1 MDLVQE
7 NPMKENREKKLKI
20 VLISLFVTIFV
31 LVIVALVIY
40 FYTQSVISKQLKV
53 TIDETTPT
61 ELSEKISDTFFVE
74 NGKVY
79 TSLRDISQFLGY
91 TFYNGEYK
99 QYSEDKSSGYATNNK
114 ELVTFSANSKE
125 IRKYPQLS
133 QSEAQTFEIDEPIVA
148 RGDSIYISEKG
159 LERAFNLKIEYEKK
173 NNTIKIFT
181 LNYIVGLFEKSNS
194 KISVQDK
201 ELDDSINFNNQKALL
216 SNLVVIKEPDSGL
229 YGVEIVNKG
238 KYESV
243 ITGRYA
249 SIEFIEGI
257 EDFIVKTTDN
267 KYGIIG
273 KDGVTKVKPD
283 YKAIEEIDKDLG
295 LYLVTS
301 DNNKQGVVNQNGK
314 MIVYQDYDR
323 IGLKDSYGD
332 SRVTNKYLL
341 FNSCIPVMVNSKW
354 GLIDREGKQIVQPVY
369 DGIGCSI
376 TSSKSNSTGCVLI
389 PAFNGIVFE
398 QDTLVNN
405 AVIRKYGI
413 INNKGELLV
422 NMVADQAYIT
432 TSENKKTYYL
442 SLQNQEIDIVKY
454 WNEQK
459 NNTTSSNAN
468 NTNENNTTVNN
479 DNTQTATQNTIQNN
493 VQNNTQSTMQNSAT
507 QTNVVEE
514 KSNVNANQV
523 NNNANQ
529 VQGQNQSQV
538 KQSQKS
544 DTIAKLNK
552 IQLAMQ
558 Y

>member
-20 VLISLFVTIFV
+20 VLISLFTTIFL
-31 LVIVALVIY
+31 LVIVAIVIY
-40 FYTQSVISKQLKV
+40 FYTQSVINKQLKV
-53 TIDETTPT
+53 TIDGTTPT
-61 ELSEKISDTFFVE
+61 ELSEKISDTFYIE
-74 NGKVY
+74 NNQVY

-133 QSEAQTFEIDEPIVA
+133 QSEAQTFEIDEPIIA
-148 RGDSIYISEKG
+148 RGDSIFISEKG
-159 LERAFNLKIEYEKK
+159 LERAFNLKIEYVKN
-173 NNTIKIFT
+173 NNTIHIST

-201 ELDDSINFNNQKALL
+201 DLDDSINFNNQKALL

-229 YGVEIVNKG
+229 YGVEIVNNG

-314 MIVYQDYDR
+314 MIVYQDYDK

-332 SRVTNKYLL
+332 TRVTNKYLL

-354 GLIDREGKQIVQPVY
+354 GLIDRDGKLIAQPIY

-389 PAFNGIVFE
+389 PAFNGIVVE
-398 QDTLVNN
+398 QDTVVNN
-405 AVIRKYGI
+405 TVVRKYGI

-422 NMVADQAYIT
+422 NVVADQAYIT

-454 WNEQK
+454 WNDQK
-459 NNTTSSNAN
+459 NNTTNASSSSST
-468 NTNENNTTVNN
+468 NTNTNSNTDNQTTNTQVNN
-479 DNTQTATQNTIQNN
+479 
-493 VQNNTQSTMQNSAT
+493 QNST
-507 QTNVVEE
+507 NQSNVVEE
-514 KSNVNANQV
+514 KSNNSTNQV
-523 NNNANQ
+523 ENNNANQ
-529 VQGQNQSQV
+529 SQGQSQSQSQNSNTV
-538 KQSQKS
+538 QQSKS
-544 DTIAKLNK
+544 LDTIAKLNRT
-552 IQLAMQ
+552 QLSMM

>member
-7 NPMKENREKKLKI
+7 NPMKDNRDKKLKI
-20 VLISLFVTIFV
+20 VLISLFTTIF
-31 LVIVALVIY
+31 LLIIVAIVIY
-40 FYTQSVISKQLKV
+40 FYTQSVINKQLKV
-53 TIDETTPT
+53 TIDGTTPT
-61 ELSEKISDTFFVE
+61 ELSEKISDTFYVE
-74 NGKVY
+74 NNQVY

-133 QSEAQTFEIDEPIVA
+133 QSEAQTFEIDEPIIA
-148 RGDSIYISEKG
+148 RGDSIFISEKG
-159 LERAFNLKIEYEKK
+159 LERAFNLKIEYVKN
-173 NNTIKIFT
+173 NNTIHIST

-201 ELDDSINFNNQKALL
+201 DLDDSINFNNQKALL

-229 YGVEIVNKG
+229 YGVETVNKG

-257 EDFIVKTTDN
+257 EDFIVKTSDN

-273 KDGVTKVKPD
+273 KDGVTKIKPD

-314 MIVYQDYDR
+314 MIVYQDYDK

-332 SRVTNKYLL
+332 TRVTNKYLL

-354 GLIDREGKQIVQPVY
+354 GLIDRDGKLIAQPIY

-389 PAFNGIVFE
+389 PAFNGIVVE
-398 QDTLVNN
+398 QDSVVNN
-405 AVIRKYGI
+405 TVVRKYGI

-422 NMVADQAYIT
+422 NVVADQAYIT

-454 WNEQK
+454 WNDQK
-459 NNTTSSNAN
+459 NNTTNASSSTNAN
-468 NTNENNTTVNN
+468 TNSNSNTNTVNQTT
-479 DNTQTATQNTIQNN
+479 NTQVNN
-493 VQNNTQSTMQNSAT
+493 QNST
-507 QTNVVEE
+507 NQSNVVEE
-514 KSNVNANQV
+514 KSNNSTIQV
-523 NNNANQ
+523 ENNNANQ
-529 VQGQNQSQV
+529 TQGQSQNSNTVQQS
-538 KQSQKS
+538 KS
-544 DTIAKLNK
+544 LDTIAKLNRT
-552 IQLAMQ
+552 QLSMM

>member
-7 NPMKENREKKLKI
+7 NPMKDNRDKKLKI
-20 VLISLFVTIFV
+20 VLISLFTTIF
-31 LVIVALVIY
+31 LLIIVAIVIY
-40 FYTQSVISKQLKV
+40 FYTQSVINKQLKV
-53 TIDETTPT
+53 TIDGTTPT
-61 ELSEKISDTFFVE
+61 ELSEKISDTFYVE
-74 NGKVY
+74 NNQVY

-133 QSEAQTFEIDEPIVA
+133 QSEAQTFEIDEPIIA
-148 RGDSIYISEKG
+148 RGDSIFISEKG
-159 LERAFNLKIEYEKK
+159 LERAFNLKIEYVKN
-173 NNTIKIFT
+173 NNTIHIST

-201 ELDDSINFNNQKALL
+201 DLDDSINFNNQKALL

-229 YGVEIVNKG
+229 YGVEIVNNG

-314 MIVYQDYDR
+314 MIVYQDYDK

-354 GLIDREGKQIVQPVY
+354 GLIDREGKLIAQPIY

-389 PAFNGIVFE
+389 PAFNGIVVE
-398 QDTLVNN
+398 QDTVVNN
-405 AVIRKYGI
+405 TVVRKYGI

-422 NMVADQAYIT
+422 NVVADQAYIT

-454 WNEQK
+454 WNDQK
-459 NNTTSSNAN
+459 NNTTNASSS
-468 NTNENNTTVNN
+468 TNKNSNTVNQTT
-479 DNTQTATQNTIQNN
+479 NTQVNN
-493 VQNNTQSTMQNSAT
+493 QNST
-507 QTNVVEE
+507 NQSNVVEE
-514 KSNVNANQV
+514 KSNNSINQV
-523 NNNANQ
+523 ENNNANQ
-529 VQGQNQSQV
+529 SQGQSQSQNSNTV
-538 KQSQKS
+538 QQSKS
-544 DTIAKLNK
+544 LDTIAKLNRT
-552 IQLAMQ
+552 QLSMM

>member
-7 NPMKENREKKLKI
+7 NPMKDNRDKKLKI
-20 VLISLFVTIFV
+20 VLISLFTTIF
-31 LVIVALVIY
+31 LLIIVAIVIY
-40 FYTQSVISKQLKV
+40 FYTQSVINKQLKV
-53 TIDETTPT
+53 TIDGTTPT
-61 ELSEKISDTFFVE
+61 ELSEKISDTFYIE
-74 NGKVY
+74 NNQVY

-133 QSEAQTFEIDEPIVA
+133 QSEAQTFEIDEPIIA
-148 RGDSIYISEKG
+148 RGDSIFISEKG
-159 LERAFNLKIEYEKK
+159 LERAFNLKIEYVKN
-173 NNTIKIFT
+173 NNTIHIST

-201 ELDDSINFNNQKALL
+201 DLDDSINFNNQKALL

-229 YGVEIVNKG
+229 YGVEIVNNG

-314 MIVYQDYDR
+314 MIVYQDYDK

-332 SRVTNKYLL
+332 TRVTNKYLL

-354 GLIDREGKQIVQPVY
+354 GLIDRDGKLIAQPIY

-389 PAFNGIVFE
+389 PAFNGIVVE
-398 QDTLVNN
+398 QDTVVNN
-405 AVIRKYGI
+405 TVVRKYGI

-422 NMVADQAYIT
+422 NVVADQAYIT

-454 WNEQK
+454 WNDQK
-459 NNTTSSNAN
+459 NNTTNASSSSST
-468 NTNENNTTVNN
+468 NTNTNSNTDNQTTNTQVNN
-479 DNTQTATQNTIQNN
+479 QDSTN
-493 VQNNTQSTMQNSAT
+493 QS
-507 QTNVVEE
+507 NVVEE
-514 KSNVNANQV
+514 KSNNSINQV
-523 NNNANQ
+523 ENNNANQ
-529 VQGQNQSQV
+529 SQGQSQSQSQNSNTV
-538 KQSQKS
+538 QQSKS
-544 DTIAKLNK
+544 LDTIAKLNRT
-552 IQLAMQ
+552 QLSMM

>member
-7 NPMKENREKKLKI
+7 NPMKDNRDKKLKI
-20 VLISLFVTIFV
+20 VLISLFTTIF
-31 LVIVALVIY
+31 LLIIVAIVIY
-40 FYTQSVISKQLKV
+40 FYTQSVINKQLKV
-53 TIDETTPT
+53 TIDGTTPT
-61 ELSEKISDTFFVE
+61 ELSEKISDTFYVE
-74 NGKVY
+74 NNQVY

-133 QSEAQTFEIDEPIVA
+133 QSEAQTFEIDEPIIA
-148 RGDSIYISEKG
+148 RGDSIFISEKG
-159 LERAFNLKIEYEKK
+159 LERAFNLKIEYVKN
-173 NNTIKIFT
+173 NNTIHIST

-201 ELDDSINFNNQKALL
+201 DLDDSINFNNQKALL

-229 YGVEIVNKG
+229 YGVETVNKG

-257 EDFIVKTTDN
+257 EDFIVKTSDN

-273 KDGVTKVKPD
+273 KDGVTKIKPD

-314 MIVYQDYDR
+314 MIVYQDYDK

-332 SRVTNKYLL
+332 TRVTNKYLL

-354 GLIDREGKQIVQPVY
+354 GLIDRDGKLIAQPIY

-389 PAFNGIVFE
+389 PAFNGIVVE
-398 QDTLVNN
+398 QDSVVNN
-405 AVIRKYGI
+405 TVVRKYGI

-422 NMVADQAYIT
+422 NVVADQAYIT

-454 WNEQK
+454 WNDQK
-459 NNTTSSNAN
+459 NNTTNASSSTSTNAN
-468 NTNENNTTVNN
+468 TNSNSNTNTVNQTT
-479 DNTQTATQNTIQNN
+479 NTQVNN
-493 VQNNTQSTMQNSAT
+493 QNST
-507 QTNVVEE
+507 NQSNVVEE
-514 KSNVNANQV
+514 KSNNSTIQV
-523 NNNANQ
+523 ENNNANQ
-529 VQGQNQSQV
+529 TQGQSQNSNTVQQS
-538 KQSQKS
+538 KS
-544 DTIAKLNK
+544 LDTIAKLNRT
-552 IQLAMQ
+552 QLSMM

>member
-7 NPMKENREKKLKI
+7 NPMKDNRDKKLKI
-20 VLISLFVTIFV
+20 VLISLFTTIF
-31 LVIVALVIY
+31 LLIIVAIVIY
-40 FYTQSVISKQLKV
+40 FYTQSVINKQLKV
-53 TIDETTPT
+53 TIDGTTPT
-61 ELSEKISDTFFVE
+61 ELSEKISDTFYVE
-74 NGKVY
+74 NNQVY

-133 QSEAQTFEIDEPIVA
+133 QSEAQTFEIDEPIIA
-148 RGDSIYISEKG
+148 RGDSIFISEKG
-159 LERAFNLKIEYEKK
+159 LERAFNLKIEYVKN
-173 NNTIKIFT
+173 NNTIHIST

-201 ELDDSINFNNQKALL
+201 DLDDSINFNNQKALL

-229 YGVEIVNKG
+229 YGVETVNKG

-257 EDFIVKTTDN
+257 EDFIVKTSDN

-273 KDGVTKVKPD
+273 KDGVTKIKPD

-314 MIVYQDYDR
+314 MIVYQDYDK

-332 SRVTNKYLL
+332 TRVTNKYLL

-354 GLIDREGKQIVQPVY
+354 GLIDRDGKLIAQPIY

-389 PAFNGIVFE
+389 PAFNGIVVE
-398 QDTLVNN
+398 QDTVVNN
-405 AVIRKYGI
+405 TVVRKYGI

-422 NMVADQAYIT
+422 NVVADQAYIT

-454 WNEQK
+454 WNDQK
-459 NNTTSSNAN
+459 NNTTNASSSTSTNAN
-468 NTNENNTTVNN
+468 TNSNSNTNTVNQTT
-479 DNTQTATQNTIQNN
+479 NTQVNN
-493 VQNNTQSTMQNSAT
+493 QNST
-507 QTNVVEE
+507 NKSNVVEE
-514 KSNVNANQV
+514 KSNNSTIQV
-523 NNNANQ
+523 ENNNANQ
-529 VQGQNQSQV
+529 TQGQSQNSNTVQQS
-538 KQSQKS
+538 KS
-544 DTIAKLNK
+544 LDTIAKLNRT
-552 IQLAMQ
+552 QLSMM

>member
-7 NPMKENREKKLKI
+7 NPMKDNRDKKLKI
-20 VLISLFVTIFV
+20 VLISLFTTIF
-31 LVIVALVIY
+31 LLIIVAIVIY
-40 FYTQSVISKQLKV
+40 FYTQSVINKQLKV
-53 TIDETTPT
+53 TIDGTTPT
-61 ELSEKISDTFFVE
+61 ELSEKISDTFYVE
-74 NGKVY
+74 NNQVY

-133 QSEAQTFEIDEPIVA
+133 QSEAQTFEIDEPIIA
-148 RGDSIYISEKG
+148 RGDSIFISEKG
-159 LERAFNLKIEYEKK
+159 LERAFNLKIEYVKN
-173 NNTIKIFT
+173 NNTIHIST

-201 ELDDSINFNNQKALL
+201 DLDDSINFNNQKALL

-229 YGVEIVNKG
+229 YGVETVNKG

-257 EDFIVKTTDN
+257 EDFIVKTSDN

-273 KDGVTKVKPD
+273 KDGVTKIKPD

-314 MIVYQDYDR
+314 MIVYQDYDK

-332 SRVTNKYLL
+332 TRVTNKYLL

-354 GLIDREGKQIVQPVY
+354 GLIDRDGKLIAQPIY

-389 PAFNGIVFE
+389 PAFNGIVVE
-398 QDTLVNN
+398 QDSVVNN
-405 AVIRKYGI
+405 TVVRKYGI

-422 NMVADQAYIT
+422 NVVADQAYIT

-454 WNEQK
+454 WNDQK
-459 NNTTSSNAN
+459 NNTTNAN
-468 NTNENNTTVNN
+468 TNSNSNTNTVNQTT
-479 DNTQTATQNTIQNN
+479 NTQVNN
-493 VQNNTQSTMQNSAT
+493 QNST
-507 QTNVVEE
+507 NQSNVVEE
-514 KSNVNANQV
+514 KTNNSTNQV
-523 NNNANQ
+523 ENNNANQ
-529 VQGQNQSQV
+529 SQGQSQNSNTVQQS
-538 KQSQKS
+538 KS
-544 DTIAKLNK
+544 LDTIAKLNRT
-552 IQLAMQ
+552 QLSMM

>member
-7 NPMKENREKKLKI
+7 NPMKDNRDKKLKI
-20 VLISLFVTIFV
+20 VLISLFTTIF
-31 LVIVALVIY
+31 LLIIVAIVIY
-40 FYTQSVISKQLKV
+40 FYTQSVINKQLKV
-53 TIDETTPT
+53 TIDGTTPT
-61 ELSEKISDTFFVE
+61 ELSEKISDTFYVE
-74 NGKVY
+74 NNQVY

-133 QSEAQTFEIDEPIVA
+133 QSEAQTFEIDEPIIA
-148 RGDSIYISEKG
+148 RGDSIFISEKG
-159 LERAFNLKIEYEKK
+159 LERAFNLKIEYVKN
-173 NNTIKIFT
+173 NNTIHIST
-181 LNYIVGLFEKSNS
+181 LNYLVGLFEKSNS

-201 ELDDSINFNNQKALL
+201 DLDDSINFNNQKALL

-229 YGVEIVNKG
+229 YGVEIVNNG

-314 MIVYQDYDR
+314 MIVYQDYDK

-332 SRVTNKYLL
+332 TRVTNKYLL

-354 GLIDREGKQIVQPVY
+354 GLIDRDGKLIAQPIY

-389 PAFNGIVFE
+389 PAFNGIVVE
-398 QDTLVNN
+398 QDTVVNN
-405 AVIRKYGI
+405 TVVRKYGI

-422 NMVADQAYIT
+422 NVVADQAYIT

-459 NNTTSSNAN
+459 NNTTTTNN
-468 NTNENNTTVNN
+468 NTANTNKNNNQTTNVQT
-479 DNTQTATQNTIQNN
+479 NTQNN
-493 VQNNTQSTMQNSAT
+493 INQS
-507 QTNVVEE
+507 NVVEE
-514 KSNVNANQV
+514 KSNISTNQV
-523 NNNANQ
+523 DNNSVN
-529 VQGQNQSQV
+529 QNQNQNQNQLQ
-538 KQSQKS
+538 QSQSS
-544 DTIAKLNK
+544 DTIAKLNRT
-552 IQLAMQ
+552 QLSMM